1 MTSWKTWVWLCPFVI
16 IAGCTPSVAPHPA
29 RGPAACAPTGWVDR
43 VDERI
48 AVVEPDDGDQFEYY
62 PSVCFPEPPK
72 EGTRVVDGRID
83 WEETRRMEREIR
95 ALVERLTVESK

>member
-1 MTSWKTWVWLCPFVI
+1 
-16 IAGCTPSVAPHPA
+16 
-29 RGPAACAPTGWVDR
+29 
-43 VDERI
+43 
-48 AVVEPDDGDQFEYY
+48 VEPDDGDQFEYY